1 MLTFFRRIINSKAGV
16 VVTFVVLGVIALAFA
31 AGDVTGLQNS
41 TGSVSS
47 NSVAKVGKESVTA
60 IDFKSRVS
68 GALEGIRQQQ
78 PTIDITQFIAQG
90 GFEGVLDQ
98 MINSLALAQFGRDQ
112 GMFVSKRAVDG
123 EIASIPGLQGPTG
136 KFDPA
141 IYQRLLAQ
149 RRLTDAQVRTDIE
162 RDVLS
167 SQLTLPTVGASQV
180 PLQLA
185 LPYASL
191 LLEKRAG
198 QIGFVPIAAMGAGA
212 APTAAELD
220 TFYRRNIA
228 RYTVPQRRVMR
239 YALVTPAMVAAKA
252 VPTDAEIAQAYKTD
266 AAKYAAA
273 EKRTINQ
280 VVVLDQA
287 GANAIAARVKA
298 GTSVADAARAAG
310 LEASTQT
317 SVDKATYAGTTS
329 AAIADSVFAAAR
341 GAVVGP
347 VRGPLGWTVAQVG
360 AIEQVAGKSLAQ
372 ARGEIVAAL
381 TTRKRAEALSALHD
395 SIDSALAT
403 SATFDEL
410 VADQKLSAATTPA
423 LIAAGTDPENPAFKL
438 DPALSQIV
446 TAGFQSQEGDAP
458 QLVQTGTDGSF
469 ALVALGRIVPAAPRP
484 LAQVRDAVARDFA
497 GDRARSA
504 ARLLANTIVAKVNRG
519 TPLAQAIAQAGV
531 PLPAPRPLGASRLD
545 LTQNREGAPPP
556 LALMFSMAQGTAK
569 TIESRGA
576 TPGEA
581 GWAIV
586 KLDRIDRGNAANQP
600 QIVNGARGSIARLV
614 GREYAE
620 QFARAVRT
628 QVGVKTDPAALSR
641 VRGELTGAAAPAN

>member
-16 VVTFVVLGVIALAFA
+16 IVTFVVLGVIALAFA
-31 AGDVTGLQNS
+31 AGDVTGLRKGN
-41 TGSVSS
+41 GSVAS
-47 NSVAKVGKESVTA
+47 NSVAKVGDQALTVP
-60 IDFKSRVS
+60 DFKSRIGS
-68 GALEGIRQQQ
+68 ALESVRQQQ
-78 PTIDITQFIAQG
+78 PTIDVTQFIAQG
-90 GFEGVLDQ
+90 GFDGVLDQ

-112 GMFVSKRAVDG
+112 GMVVSKRAVDG
-123 EIASIPGLQGPTG
+123 EIASIPGLQGATG

-149 RRLTDAQVRTDIE
+149 RRLTDAQVRLDIE

-198 QIGFVPIAAMGAGA
+198 QIGFVPIAAMGSGA
-212 APTAAELD
+212 VPTATELD
-220 TFYRRNIA
+220 TFYRRNVA

-239 YALVTPAMVAAKA
+239 YAVVTPAMVAAKA
-252 VPTDAEIAQAYKTD
+252 VPTDAEIAQAYKAD

-298 GTSVADAARAAG
+298 GTSVVDAARAAG

-317 SVDKATYAGTTS
+317 AVDKPTYAGTTS
-329 AAIADSVFAAAR
+329 TAIADSVFAAPR
-341 GAVVGP
+341 GAVIGP
-347 VRGPLGWTVAQVG
+347 IRGPLGWTVAQVG

-372 ARGEIVAAL
+372 ARGDIVKAL
-381 TTRKRAEALSALHD
+381 TTRKTAEALSALHD
-395 SIDSALAT
+395 AIDSALAT
-403 SATFDEL
+403 NATFDEL
-410 VADQKLSAATTPA
+410 VADQKLVAATTPA
-423 LIAAGTDPENPAFKL
+423 IVATGTDPENPSYKL
-438 DPALSQIV
+438 DPALSQV
-446 TAGFQSQEGDAP
+446 AAAGFQSQDGDPP
-458 QLVQTGTDGSF
+458 QLVQTGADGSF
-469 ALVALGRIVPAAPRP
+469 ALVALGKIVAAAPRP
-484 LAQVRDAVARDFA
+484 LAQVRDTVARDFA
-497 GDRARSA
+497 ADRARGA

-531 PLPAPRPLGASRLD
+531 PLPAPRPLGASRMELS
-545 LTQNREGAPPP
+545 QNREGAPPP

-569 TIESRGA
+569 TIEA
-576 TPGEA
+576 PGQG

-586 KLDRIDRGNAANQP
+586 KLDRIERGDAAGQP

-620 QFARAVRT
+620 QFARAIRN
-628 QVGVKTDPAALSR
+628 QVGVKTDPVALAR